1 MDTIRVLL
9 ALRSELLTDIVAS
22 QIEGEPDLQVVG
34 VATDPVDILVEVAR
48 TQADVVISEWPDPEI
63 IPGICTHLLTEYPG
77 LVFLGVSRDSDQ
89 AIAARQTITKTTVE
103 SAGINELLSEIRRG
117 KAEVELVEC

>member
-1 MDTIRVLL
+1 VDTIRVLL
-9 ALRSELLTDIVAS
+9 ALRSELLTDVVAS
-22 QIEGEPDLQVVG
+22 QIKGEPDLQVVG

-63 IPGICTHLLTEYPG
+63 MPGICTHLLTEYPG

-103 SAGINELLSEIRRG
+103 SAGINELLSEIRHA